1 MKSIRMPSLGQT
13 ILVVLIIITLLPIYF
28 LLENSVKTP
37 IDFAASTINIPK
49 HFEWGNY
56 STAWGKIDTPIL
68 NSIIIVIVSVVFIL
82 LFSAM
87 SAYAFA
93 KLKFPFKNSLFMLVF
108 CLLLIPGFLTL
119 IPLYLQIK
127 KLGLS
132 DSYWALILP
141 YIAGG
146 QAFTVFVLKTFFEQ
160 LSNELFEAAR
170 IDGAGNRIIFL
181 SIVLPL
187 SVPICT
193 TVGIMNINS
202 LWNDYLLPSLLLDR
216 VHQTLTVALVSFEA
230 SAGNHGLSDYGGMMA
245 AYTLASLPLLI
256 LFSLLMRNFVEGI
269 SSGSIKM

>member
-1 MKSIRMPSLGQT
+1 MKFSRMPSLGQA
-13 ILVVLIIITLLPIYF
+13 ILVLLIVVTLLPIYF

-37 IDFAASTINIPK
+37 IDFAASTINVPT
-49 HFEWGNY
+49 HFAWGNY
-56 STAWGKIDTPIL
+56 ATAWHKIDKSIL
-68 NSIIIVIVSVVFIL
+68 NSVVIVLASVVFIL

-93 KLKFPFKNSLFMLVF
+93 KLKFPFRNSLFMLVF
-108 CLLLIPGFLTL
+108 CLLLVPGFLTL

-160 LSNELFEAAR
+160 LSSELFEAAR
-170 IDGAGNRIIFL
+170 IDGAGNRVIFL
-181 SIVLPL
+181 AIVLPL
-187 SVPICT
+187 SIPICT

-245 AYTLASLPLLI
+245 AYTLASVPLLI
-256 LFSLLMRNFVEGI
+256 LFSVLMRNFVEGI